1 MMTTVDPHVSFT
13 CRNLKHRWHEKIKSI
28 NWAQKMKKNSKQVYM
43 KYESSL
49 TFLHAQ
55 FLIILSLTTILIG
68 TEIQV
73 MATTLGGPSESKST
87 ENSSEIVDL
96 GRFAV
101 EQHNKKENAVLEF
114 ARVVKAQQQVVA
126 GTLHHL
132 TIEVID
138 AGKKKLYDAKVWV
151 KPWLNFKD
159 LQEFKH
165 VGDSPTLTSSDLG
178 YKRGHAPGWKVVPAH
193 DPAVQHAAN
202 HAITSIQQRSNSLL
216 PYVLKEI
223 MHAKAEVIDEFEKYN
238 MLLKVKRGEKEE
250 KFNVEVHRKKEG
262 GFLLNHMEQDH
273 S

>member
-1 MMTTVDPHVSFT
+1 MNDS
-13 CRNLKHRWHEKIKSI
+13 
-28 NWAQKMKKNSKQVYM
+28 NSSRSY
-43 KYESSL
+43 SN
-49 TFLHAQ
+49 AQ
-55 FLIILSLTTILIG
+55 FLILILVSLTTTAILIG
-68 TEIQV
+68 TQFQV
-73 MATTLGGPSESKST
+73 MATLGGLSDS
-87 ENSSEIVDL
+87 NCAEIDNL

-114 ARVVKAQQQVVA
+114 ARVVKAQEQLVA

-165 VGDSPTLTSSDLG
+165 AGDSPTFTSSDLG
-178 YKRGHAPGWKVVPAH
+178 CKSGGHSPGWKEVPVH

-216 PYVLKEI
+216 PYVLQEI
-223 MHAKAEVIDEFEKYN
+223 LHAKAEVIDEFEKYN

-250 KFNVEVHRKKEG
+250 KFNVEVHRKKES

-273 S
+273 SKC

>member
-1 MMTTVDPHVSFT
+1 
-13 CRNLKHRWHEKIKSI
+13 
-28 NWAQKMKKNSKQVYM
+28 
-43 KYESSL
+43 
-49 TFLHAQ
+49 
-55 FLIILSLTTILIG
+55 
-68 TEIQV
+68 
-73 MATTLGGPSESKST
+73 MATTLGGLSDSKCA
-87 ENSSEIVDL
+87 ENSAEIDNL

-101 EQHNKKENAVLEF
+101 DQHNKKENAVLEF
-114 ARVVKAQQQVVA
+114 ARVVKAQEQVVA

-132 TIEVID
+132 TIEAID

-165 VGDSPTLTSSDLG
+165 TGDSPSFTSSDLG
-178 YKRGHAPGWKVVPAH
+178 CKRGYELKRDGHATGWKEVPVH
-193 DPAVQHAAN
+193 DPEVQHAAN

-223 MHAKAEVIDEFEKYN
+223 VQAKAEVIDEFAKFN

-250 KFNVEVHRKKEG
+250 KFNVEVHRKNEG
-262 GFLLNHMEQDH
+262 GFLLNRMEQDH